1 MTKPI
6 TPSGDTCHPT
16 RPQHPLAPAGQRHRP
31 AVAGVDTPD
40 PRELDRWSNR
50 LARMLVE
57 HGARPGSWIVTAGL
71 PALERAVTRCA
82 IAKIGATATP
92 AVCTDTRG
100 RAHLG
105 VTTKAA
111 RGGLSDDITWLVLDD
126 HTTLVRYLT
135 GSDAPLTEAERNTI
149 NRVH

>member
-6 TPSGDTCHPT
+6 TPSGDSCRPT
-16 RPQHPLAPAGQRHRP
+16 RPQHPFAPAGQRHRP

-40 PRELDRWSNR
+40 PHELDRWSNR
-50 LARMLVE
+50 LARMLIE
-57 HGARPGSWIVTAGL
+57 QGACPGSWIVTAGL

-100 RAHLG
+100 RAYLG
-105 VTTKAA
+105 VTIKAA
-111 RGGLSDDITWLVLDD
+111 RPGLSEDITWLVLDD
-126 HTTLVRYLT
+126 HATLVRYLT
-135 GSDAPLTEAERNTI
+135 GSDAPITDVERDE
-149 NRVH
+149 RHRAR

>member
-1 MTKPI
+1 MSKPI
-6 TPSGDTCHPT
+6 MPSCDTRVPARAQHTHPT
-16 RPQHPLAPAGQRHRP
+16 APRRRP
-31 AVAGVDTPD
+31 AVTGPDAPD

-57 HGARPGSWIVTAGL
+57 EGAGPGSWIVTAGL
-71 PALERAVTRCA
+71 PSLERAVTRWA
-82 IAKIGATATP
+82 IAKVGATATP

-111 RGGLSDDITWLVLDD
+111 RPTLSPDITWLVLDD
-126 HTTLVRYLT
+126 RATLVRYLT
-135 GSDAPLTEAERNTI
+135 GSDAPLTPTERATTA
-149 NRVH
+149 RPH

>member
-1 MTKPI
+1 MSKPI
-6 TPSGDTCHPT
+6 TPSGDTCCPG
-16 RPQHPLAPAGQRHRP
+16 RAQHTPAGQRQRS
-31 AVAGVDTPD
+31 AVAGVDAPD

-57 HGARPGSWIVTAGL
+57 QGASAESWIVTAGL
-71 PALERAVTRCA
+71 PPLERAVTRWA

-105 VTTKAA
+105 VTTRAA
-111 RGGLSDDITWLVLDD
+111 RPGLSENITWLVLDD
-126 HTTLVRYLT
+126 RATLVRYLT
-135 GSDAPLTEAERNTI
+135 GSDAPITDAELSTAD
-149 NRVH
+149 RVR